1 MPTRQYAP
9 YAARERVRQPSHLL
23 PSPYTHKAKTAAAL
37 SFELAPS
44 TLLILI
50 LILKLHPSS
59 ATRPQL
65 TSLSSADDDTLH
77 QQSPRHADEDLLT
90 ASKKTTQKNIHNPL
104 WCRTPGNADAS
115 PDV

>member
-44 TLLILI
+44 TLLI